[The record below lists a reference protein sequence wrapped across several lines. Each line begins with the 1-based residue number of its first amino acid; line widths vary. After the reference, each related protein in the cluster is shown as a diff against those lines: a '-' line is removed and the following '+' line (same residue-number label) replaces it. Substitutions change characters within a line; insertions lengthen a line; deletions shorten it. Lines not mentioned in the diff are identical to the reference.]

1 MSSFPLTVIFFKMG
15 TLHHQPDILI
25 ISYLIISYNLLY
37 GYCCSCCAIS
47 GIPRKHQFWSAK
59 ECQFSPRISDVGLK
73 LQSDRSLRRPESPR
87 ATVATVS
94 RANWRDDWEKLS
106 HVEPVCR
113 SKFSPMKWLEW
124 PKWPACESWLP
135 RTKRSESVARDMT
148 FLISQG
154 ALRALRCA
162 HLPKLSHVV
171 TPNSLWIEMPQFLAG
186 RRAHRPTDVLQF
198 QRSSTSM

>member
-1 MSSFPLTVIFFKMG
+1 MECHPSHWLTYFSRWL
-15 TLHHQPDILI
+15 LHHQPDTLI

-59 ECQFSPRISDVGLK
+59 ECQFSPLSDPGLK
-73 LQSDRSLRRPESPR
+73 LQRDRSVLGRPESPR

-94 RANWRDDWEKLS
+94 RATPRDDWEKLS

-124 PKWPACESWLP
+124 LKWPACESWLP

-162 HLPKLSHVV
+162 YLPKLSHVV
-171 TPNSLWIEMPQFLAG
+171 TPNSLWIEMQQFLA
-186 RRAHRPTDVLQF
+186 ACN
-198 QRSSTSM
+198 